1 MDTHNPLL
9 ALMVERSNTAPKRL
23 VAPGPTHEQLQLIFS
38 AAAQAPDHGR
48 IRPWRFVLVPSHKR
62 EDLGQAFVQALQMR
76 DIQAGPA
83 QLQAAYEKAFRAPCL
98 MLGVL
103 DTAPVQAEIEASE
116 RLISLG
122 CAVQNMLLMAQT
134 FGLGSGI
141 TSGKAMNAPILRSL
155 FQLTEHE
162 QGVCFLNFGTVS
174 TTKPARSRPVVEEF
188 VSSL

>member
-1 MDTHNPLL
+1 
-9 ALMVERSNTAPKRL
+9 
-23 VAPGPTHEQLQLIFS
+23 
-38 AAAQAPDHGR
+38 
-48 IRPWRFVLVPSHKR
+48 VLVPSHKR

-103 DTAPVQAEIEASE
+103 DTAPVQAEIETSE

-134 FGLGSGI
+134 LGLGSGI
-141 TSGKAMNAPILRSL
+141 TSGKAMNAPSLRSL

>member
-1 MDTHNPLL
+1 
-9 ALMVERSNTAPKRL
+9 
-23 VAPGPTHEQLQLIFS
+23 
-38 AAAQAPDHGR
+38 
-48 IRPWRFVLVPSHKR
+48 
-62 EDLGQAFVQALQMR
+62 
-76 DIQAGPA
+76 
-83 QLQAAYEKAFRAPCL
+83 

-134 FGLGSGI
+134 LGLGSGI
-141 TSGKAMNAPILRSL
+141 TSGKAMNAPSLRSL